1 MAVIVTEVELSS
13 YPLQRSVI
21 KGSDDTDTNEGKC
34 SLAWSLDTSIRNLRW
49 KALIPQ
55 YFVDIS
61 LSICGYFSV
70 FLWAIGPLGLFKYLD
85 WEIGVFPSCKRLVV
99 TPQTTEHLSMLS
111 CEPIARRI
119 TQVFRFFTPRGSN
132 NPYLA
137 TLCTDISYLALFP
150 TLVHPWRCRLILQR
164 WVRMVNIYMTG
175 CPSSC
180 PAVYVPFLE
189 FNFNPQDKCRPW

>member
-1 MAVIVTEVELSS
+1 MLFSMKSWYIPKESEM
-13 YPLQRSVI
+13 
-21 KGSDDTDTNEGKC
+21 E
-34 SLAWSLDTSIRNLRW
+34 SLDT
-49 KALIPQ
+49 PV
-55 YFVDIS
+55 F
-61 LSICGYFSV
+61 CGYFSEYLWV
-70 FLWAIGPLGLFKYLD
+70 FLSIYLSHRPSWLFKYLE

-119 TQVFRFFTPRGSN
+119 TQVDRFFTPRGSN

-137 TLCTDISYLALFP
+137 TLCTDISYLALIP
-150 TLVHPWRCRLILQR
+150 TPVHPWRCRLILQR
-164 WVRMVNIYMTG
+164 WVHMVNMYMTG

-180 PAVYVPFLE
+180 PAVYVPFLV